1 MTAVTTS
8 IRARAPWSTL
18 LIGGACAWAFAA
30 GAQEPP
36 AVVRI
41 ELRQDAGV
49 GQRDVTL
56 GEVANLSSRS
66 LPVLQR
72 LMALPLG
79 QLPRS
84 GEAVALQ
91 RETVQRW
98 IQLRL
103 GLAADQVAWSGPES
117 SFVRLTTSEVPG
129 ESIADAARKE
139 LLAALSRSGLRAQV
153 ELTQSPRDVRVP
165 GGRLDFRVRAAAGW
179 RSAAASA
186 ATDPVVA
193 SSGAALFAK
202 RQSVWVDLWV
212 DDRFVRTVPVGFE
225 VSVFAPG
232 YVAAQDLAAGQTV
245 DLSHRDE
252 RQLIVRDVEWSG
264 RASPPVR
271 TAPLVD
277 NGAQA
282 SGAAQG
288 DSSSA
293 RAALRLRRPVAAGSA
308 LTHADVDEAPAIVRG
323 DYATLHAFQGAI
335 ELESRVEVL
344 QDGIVGQPV
353 RVKLPGASSAI
364 VARVTAQGQ
373 VEVRQ

>member
-1 MTAVTTS
+1 MTVTAMTTS
-8 IRARAPWSTL
+8 IRARAPWLLL

-30 GAQEPP
+30 SAQESP
-36 AVVRI
+36 ALVRL

-66 LPVLQR
+66 LPALQR

-103 GLAADQVAWSGPES
+103 GLAADQVAWSGPDS

-193 SSGAALFAK
+193 SSGAALLAK

-252 RQLIVRDVEWSG
+252 RQLMVRDVEWSG

-277 NGAQA
+277 GN
-282 SGAAQG
+282 
-288 DSSSA
+288 
-293 RAALRLRRPVAAGSA
+293 AALRLRRPVAAGSA
-308 LTHADVDEAPAIVRG
+308 LTRADVDEAPAIVRG

>member
-1 MTAVTTS
+1 MTTS
-8 IRARAPWSTL
+8 IRARAPWSLL
-18 LIGGACAWAFAA
+18 LIGGACAWALAA

-66 LPVLQR
+66 LPALQR

-84 GEAVALQ
+84 GEAIALQ

-103 GLAADQVAWSGPES
+103 GFAADQMAWSGPES

-129 ESIADAARKE
+129 ESIAEAARKE

-165 GGRLDFRVRAAAGW
+165 GGRLDVRVRAAAGW
-179 RSAAASA
+179 RDTAASA
-186 ATDPVVA
+186 AADPVV
-193 SSGAALFAK
+193 SSGTALLAK

-212 DDRFVRTVPVGFE
+212 NDRFVRTVPVGFE

-232 YVAAQDLAAGQTV
+232 YVAAHDLVAGQTV
-245 DLSHRDE
+245 DLSHRDGG
-252 RQLIVRDVEWSG
+252 QLMVRDVEWSG

-271 TAPLVD
+271 TAPPVD
-277 NGAQA
+277 NDAQS
-282 SGAAQG
+282 SGAVQG
-288 DSSSA
+288 DSPST
-293 RAALRLRRPVAAGSA
+293 RAALRLRRPVTAGSA
-308 LTHADVDEAPAIVRG
+308 LTRADVEEVPAIARG

-364 VARVTAQGQ
+364 MAKVTAPGQ